1 MLLLLLLFLITWL
14 YWIFDIK
21 SVAQEAPAAP
31 GAMCA
36 LTATHV
42 RVRVLCDSSI
52 SYFYTFDF
60 CPSVKYLEQ
69 KMFPLNFV
77 LHIFTSQRFYG
88 GEDKGHGEG

>member
-1 MLLLLLLFLITWL
+1 MVCLFFFIAWL
-14 YWIFDIK
+14 YLKSDIK

-42 RVRVLCDSSI
+42 RVRVRCESSI
-52 SYFYTFDF
+52 SHFYTFDF
-60 CPSVKYLEQ
+60 CPGAKYLEQ

-77 LHIFTSQRFYG
+77 QRIFTSQRFYG